1 MSVDDAK
8 MQGEVD
14 FNPSQDRNAAS
25 DQAQN
30 GHVSEQPISN
40 VSHGEEKNLQDQDTK
55 LHDDNIL
62 NPFNSALQAGD
73 INFKSADIGKKQRTN
88 FFVKV
93 GADDRRTQLAKK
105 RAEAERKKALR
116 IAAKTK
122 KRELRKIK
130 QEKHRARRKA
140 FFAVFFKGKRKLIT
154 IPILVIIIGGGCGY
168 LVYQKINADKLAEAA
183 RQAAEQSAAAEAEL
197 KNSTSYSSS
206 VVTQKARDE
215 YEENGLAAGNKCFD
229 DAIQA
234 STDTA
239 LISSLYFRRS
249 VEVDRIFGADQ
260 KQQVI
265 DDALKAES
273 TSASYATANWL
284 ASLYLKY
291 GDSAQSKKYQDL
303 ATQRLEEKIK
313 SNPTSS
319 EGKG

>member
-1 MSVDDAK
+1 M
-8 MQGEVD
+8 
-14 FNPSQDRNAAS
+14 
-25 DQAQN
+25 
-30 GHVSEQPISN
+30 
-40 VSHGEEKNLQDQDTK
+40 
-55 LHDDNIL
+55 HDDNIL
-62 NPFNSALQAGD
+62 NPSNSDPKAGD
-73 INFKSADIGKKQRTN
+73 INFKSADIGKKQRPN

-105 RAEAERKKALR
+105 RAETERKKALR
-116 IAAKTK
+116 IAVKTK

-234 STDTA
+234 SSDAA
-239 LISSLYFRRS
+239 LISDLYLRRS
-249 VEVDRIFGADQ
+249 MEVNRIFGSEQ
-260 KQQVI
+260 QQQVI

-273 TSASYATANWL
+273 ANASYATANWL
-284 ASLYLKY
+284 ASLYSKY
-291 GDSAQSKKYQDL
+291 GDSVQSKKYQDL
-303 ATQRLEEKIK
+303 ANQRLEEQTKDN
-313 SNPTSS
+313 SVSS
-319 EGKG
+319 EGEG